1 MKRIFA
7 ILLCIALF
15 GITSQ
20 TQAHWHGG
28 YWGGYGPYYGYG
40 WGPGYYPAPYY
51 GYGYYPNKGA
61 AIAGT
66 VLGALGI

>member
-1 MKRIFA
+1 MKRLFA
-7 ILLCIALF
+7 ILLCLALV

-20 TQAHWHGG
+20 TQAWHRG
-28 YWGGYGPYYGYG
+28 YWGGYGYGPYYGYG
-40 WGPGYYPAPYY
+40 WGPGPYWG
-51 GYGYYPNKGA
+51 GYGPYYPNKGT